1 MKIDPKPELEYAFSP
16 PLSIDGRQI
25 ATFSDAVAIIRA
37 REAAHPSLYGQR
49 LLDRLTGAGSYIEQ
63 ICAAD
68 AFQNWAADELA
79 A

>member
-1 MKIDPKPELEYAFSP
+1 MKPENKYELEYAFSR
-16 PLSIDGRQI
+16 PLSIDGIRI
-25 ATFSDAVAIIRA
+25 ATFSDAVAVIKA
-37 REAAHPSLYGQR
+37 RQAVQPTPYGQV
-49 LLDRLTGAGSYIEQ
+49 LLDRLMGAGSYIEQ